1 LSLLSRFFGATHR
14 AKRLLADYPDE
25 DFVHIAECGALS
37 RMQREENLT
46 AFLASIPGRVARLRD
61 FAAALDTSLPA
72 PDGVRGQVDAIGLTL
87 DGMCKSRL
95 SGLKQAIPAF
105 HMDWRA
111 RAAQPAERR
120 LRTLIIDLGTY
131 CGEVGIRCAPQYR
144 WTTDE
149 TFYTPATQMRTSG
162 RVVIG
167 HDPARIPKPMHNH
180 IDAIAIAAFTIGA
193 IVNYRTSKD
202 LWRPN
207 YFDFLADIADGR
219 HV

>member
-1 LSLLSRFFGATHR
+1 MSLLSRLLGATHR

-25 DFVHIAECGALS
+25 DFVHAAKYGALS
-37 RMQREENLT
+37 RTQREENLA
-46 AFLASIPGRVARLRD
+46 AFVASIPGRVARLRG

-72 PDGVRGQVDAIGLTL
+72 PDGVRDQVDAIGLTL
-87 DGMCKSRL
+87 DDMCKSKL
-95 SGLKQAIPAF
+95 SGLKQAIPTF

-111 RAAQPAERR
+111 RAAQPAERA

-149 TFYTPATQMRTSG
+149 TFYTPATLMRTSG

-167 HDPARIPKPMHNH
+167 HDPARIAKPMRNH
-180 IDAIAIAAFTIGA
+180 IDAIEIAAFTIGV
-193 IVNYRTSKD
+193 IVKYRTSKG